1 MLSVDLVTQD
11 EGAGVVNVHMIPI
24 VSHDCELGV
33 IKTEKVACVRD
44 EVTCC
49 LCLST
54 GGKKLGEGDMHEFR
68 GELEVQHF
76 NG

>member
-1 MLSVDLVTQD
+1 
-11 EGAGVVNVHMIPI
+11 MIPI

-33 IKTEKVACVRD
+33 IKTEEVACVRD

-49 LCLST
+49 LSLST
-54 GGKKLGEGDMHEFR
+54 GGKKLSEGDMHEFR

-76 NG
+76 NGEMLSARVVKGDTSVNTT